1 MNYPDFFTQKTAAFR
16 EFLIG
21 KKQGWERPA
30 FSRRNLAILFVLAAC
45 LGAGGKLL
53 AAQTVT
59 IGFEDYRVS
68 ENPDRVDLNS
78 LPLIPTAS
86 QAGTRGPQ
94 CEE

>member
-1 MNYPDFFTQKTAAFR
+1 MDYPNFLTQKTAAFK
-16 EFLIG
+16 EFLAA
-21 KKQGWERPA
+21 KKRGWKQPA
-30 FSRRNLAILFVLAAC
+30 FSRRNLAILFIFAAC

-53 AAQTVT
+53 AARTIT
-59 IGFEDYRVS
+59 IGFEDYRVN